1 MTRIWTRYL
10 VPGLRALKRDWRS
23 GELGLLALALLIA
36 VTAVGSVG
44 FLSDRVSAALDRSS
58 AQMLGGDLV
67 LRADEPIA
75 QEVIDQAAALGLEV
89 SLYRT
94 MSSMASTQKGMRLV
108 SLKAVDAS
116 YPLRGDL
123 LLRDEAAPQ
132 GRAVA
137 SGPPPGSVWIDP
149 QLTGLLGVDV
159 GDTIELG
166 ESSLRI
172 EGVIAYEPDRGV
184 QFINVAPRVM
194 MRLDELG
201 ATGLLGPASR
211 VRDTAKFAGPA
222 QAVHAYRLWL
232 EPRLAR
238 GQQLSEP
245 GEARPEI
252 QRSLDRAYQFL
263 TLVALLTVIISAVAV
278 ALAARRFSRRHR
290 DGVAVMRCMGA
301 GRRQIAAMFCIEFLL
316 LALCAAV
323 LGVALAFL
331 VQAGLAQ
338 LVAALLDVDLPKP
351 SWTPAWHGG
360 VAALLLL
367 AGFALPPLSALYRVP
382 PMRVLRQ
389 AAGRWAPRTAL
400 SYAAGL
406 LAFFLLAWWMSGDA
420 RMSLL
425 VSGGFLAGLAVFFCV
440 AYAAIRLLGGLAG
453 GLRNASSLRFALR
466 GMMRRPGLATAQV
479 CALSVGLMV
488 MLLLTLTR
496 TDLLDGWR
504 GTLPADAPN
513 TFLINIQPE
522 QRQAVGARLEEAG
535 VHAPAPAPMVRGRL
549 LAINDVPVDA
559 HSYEDERAQ
568 RMVER
573 EFNLSHMAALPASN
587 SLVAGRWLDPQGSE
601 VSLETGLAQ
610 TLAIGMGDTL
620 SFDIAGQAVRVT
632 VTSLREV
639 KWDSFDVNFFALM
652 SPTVLEGA
660 PATYITS
667 FYLPPDRLELNQ
679 RLVDEFPNLTVVDV
693 GAILGHVRRIVEQA
707 VLAVQLLF
715 LFTVL
720 AGVQVLAAAFA
731 ATRDERIHEVAVLRV
746 LGAGA
751 TRLRRTQLIELIA
764 LGGLSGALAALG
776 SILLARLLAE
786 RVFEFSLGWPW
797 WPWVAG
803 VVGGALISCLGG
815 GLALRGV
822 LRTPPLRMLREA
834 A

>member
-1 MTRIWTRYL
+1 MNLWSRYL
-10 VPGLRALKRDWRS
+10 APGLRALKRDWRS

-67 LRADEPIA
+67 LRADEPVA
-75 QEVIDQAAALGLEV
+75 RETLDQAMALGLEA
-89 SLYRT
+89 STYRT
-94 MSSMASTQKGMRLV
+94 LSSMANSPGGMRLV

-116 YPLRGDL
+116 YPLRGEL
-123 LLRDEAAPQ
+123 LLRDDAVPQ
-132 GRAVA
+132 GRPAA
-137 SGPPPGSVWIDP
+137 SGPTPGTVWIDP
-149 QLTGLLGVDV
+149 QLTSLLHVDV

-166 ESSLRI
+166 EASFRI

-194 MRLDELG
+194 MRLDEL
-201 ATGLLGPASR
+201 ASTSLLGPASR
-211 VRDTAKFAGPA
+211 VRDVASFAGPE
-222 QAVHAYRLWL
+222 QAVAAYRQWL

-238 GQQLSEP
+238 GQRLSEP

-263 TLVALLTVIISAVAV
+263 TLVALLTVVISAVAV

-301 GRRQIAAMFCIEFLL
+301 GRRQLAAMFSIEFLL
-316 LALCAAV
+316 LALCAAA

-331 VQAGLAQ
+331 VQAGLAH
-338 LVAALLDVDLPKP
+338 LVAALLDVDLPGP
-351 SWTPAWHGG
+351 SWRPAWHGAA
-360 VAALLLL
+360 AALLLL

-382 PMRVLRQ
+382 PMHVLRQ
-389 AAGRWAPRTAL
+389 AGGRWAPRTAV
-400 SYAAGL
+400 SYAAGF
-406 LAFFLLAWWMSGDA
+406 LAFFLLAWWISGDV

-425 VSGGFLAGLAVFFCV
+425 VSGGFLVGLAVFFCV
-440 AYAAIRLLGGLAG
+440 AYGVIRMLGALAG

-466 GMMRRPGLATAQV
+466 GMVRRPGLATAQV

-488 MLLLTLTR
+488 MLLLTLAR

-513 TFLINIQPE
+513 TFLINIQPD
-522 QRQAVGARLEEAG
+522 QRPGVGARLEGAG
-535 VHAPAPAPMVRGRL
+535 IHAAQPAPMVRGRL
-549 LAINDVPVDA
+549 LAINDEPVDA
-559 HSYEDERAQ
+559 RSYEDERAQ
-568 RMVER
+568 RIVER
-573 EFNLSHMAALPASN
+573 EFNLSHLAALPDSN
-587 SLVAGRWLDPQGSE
+587 TLVAGHWLDPQGSE
-601 VSLETGLAQ
+601 VSLETGLAE
-610 TLAIGMGDTL
+610 TLAIGLGDTL
-620 SFDIAGQAVRVT
+620 SFDIAGQQVKVK

-652 SPTVLEGA
+652 SPAVLEDA

-667 FYLPPDRLELNQ
+667 FYMPPARLGLGQ

-693 GAILGHVRRIVEQA
+693 GAILAQVRRIVEQA
-707 VLAVQLLF
+707 ILAVQLLF

-751 TRLRRTQLIELIA
+751 TRLRRTQLIELLV
-764 LGGLSGALAALG
+764 LGSLSGALAALG
-776 SILLARLLAE
+776 SLLLARLLAE

-797 WPWVAG
+797 WPWAAG
-803 VVGGALISCLGG
+803 VAGGALISCLGG